1 MDKQSQ
7 LQKAI
12 QLAKHYHD
20 GQFDKAGK
28 PYFYHPHTVASLVDD
43 IDAKIVAYMHD
54 LIEDTPVTKDFL
66 LEQGFDANI
75 VDAVVCLTKSDDDID
90 YLDYVRDIAKNA
102 LAKKVK
108 IADLTTNS
116 DLSRIKNPTQKDVER
131 TEKYKK
137 ALKILNEE

>member
-90 YLDYVRDIAKNA
+90 YLDYVSEISKNP

>member
-1 MDKQSQ
+1 MDKQTQ

-75 VDAVVCLTKSDDDID
+75 VDAVVCLTKSDDNID
-90 YLDYVRDIAKNA
+90 YLDYVRDIAKNP